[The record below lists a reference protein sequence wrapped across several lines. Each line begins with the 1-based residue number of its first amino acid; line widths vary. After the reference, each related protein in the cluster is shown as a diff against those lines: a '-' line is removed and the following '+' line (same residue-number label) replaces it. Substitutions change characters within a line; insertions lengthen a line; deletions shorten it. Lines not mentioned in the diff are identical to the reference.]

1 MDYDDTLKPLF
12 ILPILRWSIKTHPA
26 KIAEPICEDDD
37 DDDEEVGDN
46 NATELDYAG
55 LILFYFSPD
64 FSMKRKEIKK
74 EPPKISPA
82 TANLHEIFIDWLSF
96 FFVRWKVK
104 CSKIF
109 IMRRDGAC
117 AVEFEL
123 SGFFLQTEKGVR
135 REKNILSRKWNY
147 SLFTRAKF
155 AWLFREWK
163 GSLRGKLCHRCWRLW
178 EGLVVCRQILVS
190 YAFAEFVQNLTS
202 SWSCAF
208 TEKKR

>member
-1 MDYDDTLKPLF
+1 
-12 ILPILRWSIKTHPA
+12 
-26 KIAEPICEDDD
+26 
-37 DDDEEVGDN
+37 
-46 NATELDYAG
+46 
-55 LILFYFSPD
+55 
-64 FSMKRKEIKK
+64 MKRKEIKK
-74 EPPKISPA
+74 EPLKISPA
-82 TANLHEIFIDWLSF
+82 TANLYEIFIDWLSF
-96 FFVRWKVK
+96 FFLFGGRWNAVK
-104 CSKIF
+104 F
-109 IMRRDGAC
+109 LLRDAT
-117 AVEFEL
+117 EL
-123 SGFFLQTEKGVR
+123 VQLNLSFQVFFLQTEKGVR